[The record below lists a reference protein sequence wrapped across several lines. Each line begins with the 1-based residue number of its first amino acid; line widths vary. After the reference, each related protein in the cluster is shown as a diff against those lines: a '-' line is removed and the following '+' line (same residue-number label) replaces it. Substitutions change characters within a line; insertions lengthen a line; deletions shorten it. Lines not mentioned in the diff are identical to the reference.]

1 VLLGFFDA
9 VGIEPAILVGHSMGA
24 IVALEGARAAPGRVS
39 RLVLVAP
46 AEGTRVRSLL
56 TQAAKVACEFVCEPL
71 RLQALV
77 IPEIV
82 RFGPL
87 NAGRLYWQLRHDP
100 LAERLSSV
108 LTPTL
113 VVLGPR
119 DPLVNLPRIVE
130 SSRLNDLV
138 QVACVDGAAHGIPF
152 SHAPQL
158 ARLIRSYKD
167 SAQPSD
173 VSAFQDGIQK
183 LATAPRVAQHDR

>member
-1 VLLGFFDA
+1 MRDVLLGFFDA
-9 VGIEPAILVGHSMGA
+9 VGIERAILVGHSMGA
-24 IVALEGARAAPGRVS
+24 IVALEVARAAPGRVS
-39 RLVLVAP
+39 RLILVAP

-56 TQAAKVACEFVCEPL
+56 TQAAKVAREFVCEPL
-71 RLQALV
+71 RLQAVV

-108 LTPTL
+108 QTPTL

-119 DPLVNLPRIVE
+119 DPLVDFARIVE
-130 SSRLNDLV
+130 GVRGNQGV
-138 QVACVDGAAHGIPF
+138 QVACIQGAAHGMPY

-158 ARLIRSYKD
+158 AGLIRSFTE
-167 SAQPSD
+167 SD
-173 VSAFQDGIQK
+173 QLSD
-183 LATAPRVAQHDR
+183 T